1 MYNLLISLAAGLIV
15 GGLAGFF
22 LGSSPLSM
30 LYTGLVPGLIAF
42 GAAFFYLM
50 RRSLKQVEKLSN
62 EAQQYLQNRNVDRA
76 IEILEQGYEL
86 QKWQF
91 LIEPQIDAQIG
102 QILFMNKKFD
112 KAETYLRN
120 AFQGNLIRKL
130 FLGRLW
136 MAWAMLGVIYYKQK
150 DHDKMKATFSEAV
163 STNKKESL
171 LWNLYAYVMWK
182 TGKRDKAI
190 DVLNEAIESG
200 ITDKRTKKNLKALK
214 NNRKMKMRGWDMM
227 WYQFHLDRPPA
238 QRQQVQFRRR

>member
-1 MYNLLISLAAGLIV
+1 MYNLFISLAAGIVVTLIF
-15 GGLAGFF
+15 GFS
-22 LGSSPLSM
+22 LGSDGFSVV
-30 LYTGLVPGLIAF
+30 YGLVPGLIAF
-42 GAAFFYLM
+42 AAAFFFLM

-62 EAQQYLQNRNVDRA
+62 EAQQYLQNRNTDRA
-76 IEILEQGYEL
+76 VEILKQGYDL

-112 KAETYLRN
+112 EAEKYLRN

-136 MAWAMLGVIYYKQK
+136 MAWAMLGVIYYKKK
-150 DHDKMKATFSEAV
+150 DHDKMRATFDEAT

-171 LWNLYAYVMWK
+171 LWNLYAYCLWK

-190 DVLNEAIESG
+190 DVLNDAIESG

-227 WYQFHLDRPPA
+227 WYQFHLDRPPM
-238 QRQQVQFRRR
+238 QRQQAQFRRR